1 VSSAQRSSFFPE
13 EAVDTRSRTARTT
26 VMVKDAETV
35 VIGGLLRKDVVTTDF
50 KVPLLGDIPL
60 LGQLFRKSEDS
71 ETRTEVVLFLTPRIL
86 DAEALQRTSQEYR
99 QRMDAKVGE

>member
-1 VSSAQRSSFFPE
+1 
-13 EAVDTRSRTARTT
+13 
-26 VMVKDAETV
+26 
-35 VIGGLLRKDVVTTDF
+35 
-50 KVPLLGDIPL
+50 VPLLGDIPI

-86 DAEALQRTSQEYR
+86 DAEALKTLSQETE